1 MESGVSAR
9 TGFITIPSGDIS
21 ADAIGPHEAF
31 NRNTAQTEWLRMS
44 DYLSSHVL
52 AIALTFFV
60 AGFVKGVAGMGLPTV
75 AMGVLSAIM
84 SPVSAAS
91 LLVIPSFVTNF
102 WQLFTGPN
110 FLALMKRLWVMM
122 LGIMVGTLAGSW
134 LLTSANTVFASVG
147 LGAALIVYAV
157 HGLSAKPL
165 SVPVRFEGLL
175 APVIGLTTGLINGG
189 TGVFTLP
196 AVPYLQALG
205 LSKDDLIQALGL
217 SFTVSTIALAAGL
230 ARGGAFHLGN
240 VTLSALAV
248 IPALLGMQ
256 VGTIV
261 RERISAATFRR
272 WFLILLA
279 VLGLELAVH
288 PLFL

>member
-1 MESGVSAR
+1 
-9 TGFITIPSGDIS
+9 
-21 ADAIGPHEAF
+21 
-31 NRNTAQTEWLRMS
+31 MS
-44 DYLSSHVL
+44 DYLSSHILIV
-52 AIALTFFV
+52 ALTFFV

-84 SPVSAAS
+84 PPISAAS

-110 FLALMKRLWVMM
+110 FVALIKRLWVMM

-134 LLTSANTVFASVG
+134 LLISANTVYASVG
-147 LGAALIVYAV
+147 LGAALVIYAV
-157 HGLSAKPL
+157 HGLFVKPL
-165 SVPVRFEGLL
+165 SVPARFERPLS
-175 APVIGLTTGLINGG
+175 PVIGLTTGLINGG

-230 ARGGAFHLGN
+230 ARGGAFHLEN
-240 VTLSALAV
+240 ISLSALAV
-248 IPALLGMQ
+248 IPALLGMR
-256 VGTIV
+256 VGTAV

-272 WFLILLA
+272 WFLILIA
-279 VLGLELAVH
+279 ILGLELAVH
-288 PLFL
+288 PFLF

>member
-1 MESGVSAR
+1 
-9 TGFITIPSGDIS
+9 
-21 ADAIGPHEAF
+21 
-31 NRNTAQTEWLRMS
+31 MS
-44 DYLSSHVL
+44 DFLSSRIL
-52 AIALTFFV
+52 IIALTFFV

-102 WQLFTGPN
+102 WQLFTGPD

-134 LLTSANTVFASVG
+134 LLTSANTEYASVG
-147 LGAALIVYAV
+147 LGSALILYAV
-157 HGLSAKPL
+157 HGLWAKPL
-165 SVPVRFEGLL
+165 SVPARLERSLS
-175 APVIGLTTGLINGG
+175 PVIGLATGVINGA
-189 TGVFTLP
+189 TGIFTLP

-205 LSKDDLIQALGL
+205 LSKDELIQALGL
-217 SFTVSTIALAAGL
+217 SFTVSSIALAAGL

-240 VTLSALAV
+240 ITLSALAI
-248 IPALLGMQ
+248 IPSLLGMW
-256 VGTIV
+256 VGTSV

-272 WFLILLA
+272 WFLIFL
-279 VLGLELAVH
+279 VILGLELVVR
-288 PLFL
+288 PFFL

>member
-1 MESGVSAR
+1 M
-9 TGFITIPSGDIS
+9 
-21 ADAIGPHEAF
+21 
-31 NRNTAQTEWLRMS
+31 N

-52 AIALTFFV
+52 VVALTFFV

-75 AMGVLSAIM
+75 AMGILSAIM

-110 FLALMKRLWVMM
+110 FLALIKRLWVMM

-134 LLTSANTVFASVG
+134 LLTSANTVYASVG

-157 HGLSAKPL
+157 HGLFAKPL
-165 SVPVRFEGLL
+165 SVPARFERLL
-175 APVIGLTTGLINGG
+175 SPVIGLATGLINGG

-240 VTLSALAV
+240 ITLSALAV
-248 IPALLGMQ
+248 IPALLGMW
-256 VGTIV
+256 VGTTV
-261 RERISAATFRR
+261 RKRISPATFRR
-272 WFLILLA
+272 WFLIFIA
-279 VLGLELAVH
+279 ILGLELAVH
-288 PLFL
+288 PFFL